1 MEGILDSSKYFAH
14 ISVSKKLVNLIEDNA
29 HELTIRC
36 IDNLLEHQYT
46 KTYCTYDEDK
56 LHERV
61 YRVYSQLGKW
71 ISRKT
76 TKEEIAEHYT
86 ALGAQRK
93 REGFKASEVIQALII
108 IRRHLWLKILAE
120 GFIDNVLELN
130 QALALNNRVILFFD
144 RAIHYTIKGYE
155 EAE

>member
-1 MEGILDSSKYFAH
+1 MSIGRYIQELEIENIDEKAEEILDR
-14 ISVSKKLVNLIEDNA
+14 LDGL
-29 HELTIRC
+29 
-36 IDNLLEHQYT
+36 
-46 KTYCTYDEDK
+46 
-56 LHERV
+56 
-61 YRVYSQLGKW
+61 VYSY
-71 ISRKT
+71 SFHE

>member
-1 MEGILDSSKYFAH
+1 MDSSKYFAH

>member
-1 MEGILDSSKYFAH
+1 MESSKYFAH
-14 ISVSKKLVNLIEDNA
+14 ITVSKKLLDLIEGNA

-56 LHERV
+56 LYECV

-71 ISRKT
+71 ISRET

-93 REGFKASEVIQALII
+93 REGFKVSEVIQALII

-144 RAIHYTIKGYE
+144 RAIYYILKGYE

>member
-1 MEGILDSSKYFAH
+1 MDSSKYFAH

-29 HELTIRC
+29 HELSIRC

-93 REGFKASEVIQALII
+93 REGFKVSEVIQALII